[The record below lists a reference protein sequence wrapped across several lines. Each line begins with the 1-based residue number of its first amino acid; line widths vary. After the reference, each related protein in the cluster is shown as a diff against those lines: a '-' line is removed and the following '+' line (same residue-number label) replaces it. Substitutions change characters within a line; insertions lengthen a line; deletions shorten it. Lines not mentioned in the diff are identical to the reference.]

1 MDRFNQFQHLLS
13 GPVDQA
19 LCETE
24 CFDCLRGAWMPGV
37 VLKLPAFPPSSHFP
51 MSIEAQTSMY
61 PGEAAPLH
69 SLVAG
74 SMCGGRDIFFVFE
87 IGVNLKYI

>member
-1 MDRFNQFQHLLS
+1 
-13 GPVDQA
+13 
-19 LCETE
+19 
-24 CFDCLRGAWMPGV
+24 MPGV
-37 VLKLPAFPPSSHFP
+37 VLKLPAFPPSSHLP